1 MEVIISKIN
10 DIFVPKL
17 SLIMPLC
24 SQFVFSYS
32 EKCSAGNTDKNC
44 CSSSNKCDENQG
56 DCDNDSDCK
65 SGLKCGTDNCPAGFP
80 DKTYDC
86 CYNPNG
92 NNPITS
98 TIFRDMYF

>member
-1 MEVIISKIN
+1 MS
-10 DIFVPKL
+10 L
-17 SLIMPLC
+17 S
-24 SQFVFSYS
+24 SVNFVFSYS

-92 NNPITS
+92 NNPMPS
-98 TIFRDMYF
+98 TIFSDMYF